1 MPEEWCRTRE
11 YLNKGATP
19 PRSSPISEGTLN
31 LQASKLDLISDS
43 LRVYSAFALEG
54 FDTKIG
60 RVDDLKKYR
69 IGVVADARAT
79 YLRQRGFTTL
89 IE

>member
-1 MPEEWCRTRE
+1 M
-11 YLNKGATP
+11 
-19 PRSSPISEGTLN
+19 
-31 LQASKLDLISDS
+31 DLISDS
-43 LRVYSAFALEG
+43 LSVYSAFALEG
-54 FDTKIG
+54 LDTKIG